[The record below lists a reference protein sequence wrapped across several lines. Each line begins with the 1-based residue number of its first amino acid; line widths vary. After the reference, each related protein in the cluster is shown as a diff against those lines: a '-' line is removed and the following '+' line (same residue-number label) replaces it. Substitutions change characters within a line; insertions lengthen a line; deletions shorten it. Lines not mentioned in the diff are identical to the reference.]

1 MTGRRSTK
9 LAGEVE
15 LKRWG
20 PCYIRNKLVFNPRS
34 SSAAWHYALTEVLT
48 SQRKQEDAAP
58 SAQPLRPRNTAA
70 FHLLGIEP
78 GIMWD
83 SQAAAEA
90 PRKKNRGQTMLK
102 IKDFVASNRMSRN
115 LSPAAKSSAGRAE
128 ALPLFDSAW
137 WHFQMSGPVCVLL
150 RLVSFFNFKRIYV
163 EGDPTEL
170 VISWAMLFA

>member
-102 IKDFVASNRMSRN
+102 
-115 LSPAAKSSAGRAE
+115 SPAIVRFSVVAFSNV
-128 ALPLFDSAW
+128 
-137 WHFQMSGPVCVLL
+137 GPSLC
-150 RLVSFFNFKRIYV
+150 LVEIGEFF
-163 EGDPTEL
+163 
-170 VISWAMLFA
+170 

>member
-115 LSPAAKSSAGRAE
+115 LSPGRSPAIVRFSVV
-128 ALPLFDSAW
+128 AFSNV
-137 WHFQMSGPVCVLL
+137 GPSLC
-150 RLVSFFNFKRIYV
+150 LVEIGEFF
-163 EGDPTEL
+163 
-170 VISWAMLFA
+170 